1 MSVELNNKYGS
12 IDLNKDI
19 IVKMAGKVANE
30 CYGVVG
36 ISQGVPQGVIRM
48 MRKKGAGGITV
59 DLVEGAIML
68 RIHVEILYGVNIAAV
83 AENIMDNV
91 KYQLENQL
99 GVAIG
104 RVDVVVDDIKE
115 GV

>member
-1 MSVELNNKYGS
+1 MSVEVNNKYGS

-19 IVKMAGKVANE
+19 MAKIAEKVTID
-30 CYGVVG
+30 CYGVIG

-48 MRKKGAGGITV
+48 MKKKPAGGIQ
-59 DLVEGAIML
+59 
-68 RIHVEILYGVNIAAV
+68 VEILEGAVMLTIHVILRYGVNIAAV

-104 RVDVVVDDIKE
+104 KVDVLVDDVKE